1 MQELVPVAI
10 EGAKNVINAAADM
23 GVQRVVFTSSY
34 GAVHMNPN
42 RNPNRIVD
50 ESCWSDLEFC
60 KETQVATSFYHYTGI
75 LIYTW
80 NFLSDATQKIPCIN

>member
-1 MQELVPVAI
+1 MTELVNEAVFPVQAINIELVLIMQTHMQELMAVAI
-10 EGAKNVINAAADM
+10 DGTKNVINAAADM

-42 RNPNRIVD
+42 RNPDQVVD

-60 KETQVATSFYHYTGI
+60 LETKVKM
-75 LIYTW
+75 L
-80 NFLSDATQKIPCIN
+80 